1 MQTIRLAVKAFCA
14 ACITGGL
21 IVRLV
26 PGDGARKCIKAVAGL
41 YIVVA
46 VLHAFG
52 NASPVWPQRKGRA
65 LLPAAAPQASS
76 FEDGVLVRSQEA
88 LEEYYAAVFH
98 ASGMEVRL
106 SLSLQ
111 ADGAGTYVKS
121 ATVKS
126 AAPLTGRQR
135 AEIEKR
141 LTGEL
146 LVESVAFIAEDDA
159 G

>member
-1 MQTIRLAVKAFCA
+1 MQTIRLAVKAFCI

-21 IVRLV
+21 IVRLI

-46 VLHAFG
+46 VLHAFE
-52 NASPVWPQRKGRA
+52 NAVPVWPRQKVS
-65 LLPAAAPQASS
+65 LPAAAPQVSS
-76 FEDGVLVRSQEA
+76 FEDGVLAQSQAA
-88 LEEYYAAVFH
+88 LEEYYAAVFR
-98 ASGMEVRL
+98 ASGMEVQL
-106 SLSLQ
+106 SFCLRT
-111 ADGAGTYVKS
+111 DGAGTYVES
-121 ATVKS
+121 AAVKS
-126 AAPLTGRQR
+126 AAPLTGQQR

-159 G
+159 V

>member
-1 MQTIRLAVKAFCA
+1 MQTIRLAVRAFCA

-46 VLHAFG
+46 VLHAFE
-52 NASPVWPQRKGRA
+52 NTSPAWPQRKA
-65 LLPAAAPQASS
+65 SLPAAAPQASS
-76 FEDGVLVRSQEA
+76 FEDGVLARSQAA
-88 LEEYYAAVFH
+88 LEEYYAAAFR

-106 SLSLQ
+106 SLPLQ

-121 ATVKS
+121 ATVES
-126 AAPLTGRQR
+126 AAPLTGQQR

-146 LVESVAFIAEDDA
+146 LVERVAFITEDDA
-159 G
+159 V